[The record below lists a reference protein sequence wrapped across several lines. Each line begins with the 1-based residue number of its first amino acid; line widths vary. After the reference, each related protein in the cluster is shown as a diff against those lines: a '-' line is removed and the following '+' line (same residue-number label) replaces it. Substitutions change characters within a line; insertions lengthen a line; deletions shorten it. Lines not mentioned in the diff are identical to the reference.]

1 MGARLTEEMSLFL
14 TSDEKTLK
22 SNNSRVKFSNEIS
35 QDFFQDHPFNLYLK
49 DVYFDPKFPTLTSDN
64 APHVITI
71 IKGEHHRLDEFP
83 QRFKDLAAFKSLF
96 HKKVGQSVSAPLIV
110 HKDIIRNNNISEIDS
125 TVTFEIHP
133 RLNAAFSCSYLK
145 DVSLVS
151 KSNIVEFL
159 NSFMFPF
166 HIKKPLKYSRSGI
179 VEINSN
185 LDIYLSQN
193 MLELLGFS
201 QLDPQQKNLPVLHFP
216 KIDINQNIEESIVV
230 HQDMLGQM
238 ESESEIY
245 TMYRKKIFDKP
256 KGEIGLTFSI
266 SNQTFSPKVVFD
278 IDLFNFRAKNTFNY
292 DEVIRNTNIV
302 LLRNYISIIRER
314 VINSNTDSTVEER
327 KDLDNFLD
335 YLKRNQDRLGFVGWG
350 GIVTLKQRNGRL
362 VISPFHKKENLPI
375 FQKLNQRIQGLP
387 NSPLLKQAC
396 QDLFFDSFTVSLTFN
411 QNLCYL
417 FGLEQNALLRVEA
430 DDIELKN
437 YMNYFSCVRKNLRDS
452 YGTNFP
458 VFLEFFK
465 LQELGGDIRKPIHSL
480 RTEKENLYIIVKNR
494 TYNASGS
501 INYLVNQ
508 PKLIFVTCNFVQ
520 HSLFGSGQE
529 KLLGFFPLNKSLN
542 HTYTHT
548 FKNPLVLK
556 TFKETTFHINLFD
569 EHMKP
574 LKADVGTPTLLTLKK
589 SNLNNM
595 FPVTLISSDKSNKRF
610 YPENNSNF
618 FKNKLSFPLLFP
630 QKWSVSIRTIAFP
643 KIKNIYKEYCNFS
656 VKLPDSNKV
665 IKIYI
670 ENCYV
675 TNVQT
680 LLSLLNHA
688 VQTNL
693 NTENISKI
701 PTFKLSHGLVHLET
715 NDYDCYMD
723 GNMIRLLG
731 LAHSYQTQTQH
742 FEYQTIVMGVSEP
755 LLTIFQ
761 PQEIII
767 LSNIVEEAF
776 YAQKRPNILKIL
788 PVPIQDKLTGYNYI
802 EFEDFDLIPI
812 KLDRIDEIEIRI
824 VTRKGELVDFVNEDD
839 VRIQLEFKES

>member
-1 MGARLTEEMSLFL
+1 MSLFL

-35 QDFFQDHPFNLYLK
+35 QDFFQDYPFNLSLK

-71 IKGEHHRLDEFP
+71 IKGEHHTLDEFP
-83 QRFKDLAAFKSLF
+83 QRFKDLVAFKSLF
-96 HKKVGQSVSAPLIV
+96 HKKFGQSVSAPLIV
-110 HKDIIRNNNISEIDS
+110 HKDIIRNDNISEIDS

-133 RLNAAFSCSYLK
+133 RLNLAFSCSYLK

-166 HIKKPLKYSRSGI
+166 HIKKPLKYSSSGI

-185 LDIYLSQN
+185 LDVYLSQN
-193 MLELLGFS
+193 MLELLGFN
-201 QLDPQQKNLPVLHFP
+201 QLESLTKNLPVLHFP
-216 KIDINQNIEESIVV
+216 EIDINQNIEESIVV

-256 KGEIGLTFSI
+256 KGEISLTFSI
-266 SNQTFSPKVVFD
+266 SDQTFSPKVVFD

-292 DEVIRNTNIV
+292 GEVIRNMNIV
-302 LLRNYISIIRER
+302 LLRKYLSIIRER
-314 VINSNTDSTVEER
+314 VINSNTKSTIEER
-327 KDLDNFLD
+327 KELDDFLNFLR
-335 YLKRNQDRLGFVGWG
+335 KNQDRLGFVGWG
-350 GIVTLKQRNGRL
+350 GIVTLKQRNRKL
-362 VISPFHKKENLPI
+362 VISPFHKKENIPT
-375 FQKLNQRIQGLP
+375 FQKLIQRIQDLP
-387 NSPLLKQAC
+387 NSPLVKQAS
-396 QDLFFDSFTVSLTFN
+396 QDIFFDTFTVSLSFN

-417 FGLEQNALLRVEA
+417 FGLEQNALLKVEA
-430 DDIELKN
+430 EDIELKN
-437 YMNYFSCVRKNLRDS
+437 EMNYFNCVRQNLRDS

-465 LQELGGDIRKPIHSL
+465 LQELGADIQKPIPSF
-480 RTEKENLYIIVKNR
+480 RTEKENLYILGKNR
-494 TYNASGS
+494 VYNASGS
-501 INYLVNQ
+501 INYLVNH

-520 HSLFGSGQE
+520 HSLFGSSQE

-569 EHMKP
+569 ENMQP
-574 LKADVGTPTLLTLKK
+574 LKADVGTPTLLALKK
-589 SNLNNM
+589 SNLDNM
-595 FPVTLISSDKSNKRF
+595 FPVTLISSDKSNKRYF
-610 YPENNSNF
+610 PENNSNF

-630 QKWSVSIRTIAFP
+630 QKWTVSIRSIAFP
-643 KIKNIYKEYCNFS
+643 KIKNIYKEYCNFT

-665 IKIYI
+665 IKIDI

-675 TNVQT
+675 NNVQT
-680 LLSLLNHA
+680 LLSLLNQA

-693 NTENISKI
+693 KI
-701 PTFKLSHGLVHLET
+701 KNLSQVPIFKLSYGLVHLET

-742 FEYQTIVMGVSEP
+742 FEYQTIVTGVSEP
-755 LLTIFQ
+755 LLSIFQ
-761 PQEIII
+761 PQEIIV

-802 EFEDFDLIPI
+802 EFEEIDHIPI
-812 KLDRIDEIEIRI
+812 KLERIDEIEIKI
-824 VTRKGELVDFVNEDD
+824 VSRKGELVEFVNDDD
-839 VRIQLEFKES
+839 VRIQLEFKESS